1 MFIQFT
7 HVDALT
13 LVPISEAPAVNG
25 PAYPK
30 LDGLAVSF
38 SNESEWP
45 CSVPL
50 FYGTCNDGVD
60 PETPGILAVLDEE
73 QFLVLREAERSA
85 QLTRQKLEK
94 RRLVNHEFSTAMAAL
109 AELYPEQEVLSWP
122 QQVKEAEAVQLLGR
136 EASSPL
142 LDAIAQARSIVVTD
156 LAARVLE
163 KMAAYARASGA
174 LIGRRQCAED
184 RIEAAETVQAVAEI
198 QW

>member
-13 LVPISEAPAVNG
+13 LAPISEAPATNG
-25 PAYPK
+25 PTYPK
-30 LDGLAVSF
+30 LDGLVVIF
-38 SNESEWP
+38 SNQSEWP

-50 FYGTCNDGVD
+50 FYGTCDDGVN

-73 QFLVLREAERSA
+73 QFLLLHEAERSA
-85 QLTRQKLEK
+85 QLTRQKLER
-94 RRLVNHEFSTAMAAL
+94 RRLVNHEFSAAMAAL

-122 QQVKEAEAVQLLGR
+122 QQVKEAEAVQSGS

-142 LDAIAQARSIVVTD
+142 LDAIAQARGIVVTD